1 MTSEPLRFR
10 RAWVDPTVRP
20 RPVAWFQLHAPGT
33 GRMLGMFFSLP
44 EARAW
49 IRRRPP
55 AERFKLV
62 LYLNGAARAWWLCR
76 AAYGGQIKGAGGFFG
91 GGGKNHGERA

>member
-44 EARAW
+44 EARA
-49 IRRRPP
+49 REVL
-55 AERFKLV
+55 AGLSFSQERMENHMIFT
-62 LYLNGAARAWWLCR
+62 
-76 AAYGGQIKGAGGFFG
+76 IKNNDVIALF
-91 GGGKNHGERA
+91 R